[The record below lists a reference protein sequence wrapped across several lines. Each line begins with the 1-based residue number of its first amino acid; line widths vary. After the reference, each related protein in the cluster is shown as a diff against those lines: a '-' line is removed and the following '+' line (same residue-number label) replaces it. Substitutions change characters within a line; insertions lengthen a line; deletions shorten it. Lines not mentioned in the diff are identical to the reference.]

1 MAIDNLVFTDED
13 RELGPFKIAAKE
25 VFFIDYGS
33 SRQMSSGPGSG
44 AVIHDYRTMGG
55 HYPPPEGKDSLNPF
69 AYDVYALGQTIV
81 SIYSVSVADSAY
93 VVQNPLTAVISSS
106 K

>member
-13 RELGPFKIAAKE
+13 RELGSFKIAAKE

-33 SRQMSSGPGSG
+33 SRQMPSGPGSG

-55 HYPPPEGKDSLNPF
+55 HYPPPEGKDSLDPF
-69 AYDVYALGQTIV
+69 AYDIYALGQTIV
-81 SIYSVSVADSAY
+81 SIYSVSVADFAH